1 MGLSLVGI
9 GILLFANVIAVIRV
23 FKIIKTRKLTIALGC
38 HMALLVVVSILLYIT
53 VILATYNYSYIRGVN
68 LINEKQYSIAII
80 KLNQALSIR
89 KKLGPFSIYLEKKH
103 LGFPILFSSEED
115 VHKDLASIYRNLK
128 DYKNAIKEYQE
139 ILAFDNANFD
149 ATIGIADILFSL
161 RDFVQAKHFYK
172 KAINFEPHEKN
183 SDYYIKLGRA
193 YMVLLDNEQ
202 AIKSFN
208 KALELGADENII
220 HRLSGLMQRHEQW

>member
-1 MGLSLVGI
+1 MKYMGLSLVGI

-103 LGFPILFSSEED
+103 L
-115 VHKDLASIYRNLK
+115 
-128 DYKNAIKEYQE
+128 
-139 ILAFDNANFD
+139 
-149 ATIGIADILFSL
+149 
-161 RDFVQAKHFYK
+161 
-172 KAINFEPHEKN
+172 
-183 SDYYIKLGRA
+183 
-193 YMVLLDNEQ
+193 
-202 AIKSFN
+202 
-208 KALELGADENII
+208 
-220 HRLSGLMQRHEQW
+220 